1 MAIVGQINPQA
12 EAVNRA
18 RDDLRRLM
26 LNGGVSKDEIE
37 KNLSVMERFIDACID
52 WKINRTK

>member
-26 LNGGVSKDEIE
+26 LNGGVSKDEIK